1 LTNEEGGGG
10 EPLNWDDIPLL
21 KYESEIFVRTGA
33 WKSIF
38 ELEANMTLDELFL
51 LYRACNNETNTQMK
65 IMAASQGADID
76 FEDDWYDPEP
86 IVAAGASDIASIP
99 FGLGYEAI

>member
-1 LTNEEGGGG
+1 
-10 EPLNWDDIPLL
+10 
-21 KYESEIFVRTGA
+21 
-33 WKSIF
+33 
-38 ELEANMTLDELFL
+38 MTLDELFL